1 MKFERNTKIVF
12 GASGATA
19 AELADALSL
28 IMEEVGTGAMVKVH
42 VIAENNKPYAD
53 GDYSTTNVA
62 AISGFLVQN
71 KEII

>member
-19 AELADALSL
+19 AELLEALNL
-28 IMEEVGTGAMVKVH
+28 IQAEVGTSAKIKVH

-53 GDYSTTNVA
+53 GDYTTTNVA
-62 AISGFLVQN
+62 AVSGFLMQST
-71 KEII
+71 ESF